1 MSLLSARDLIDN
13 AKQRVKPDE
22 SAVDAPELELDH
34 LDTLWLQVTGTL
46 CNLACLHCFIS
57 CGPKNDSHDMM
68 TLQQVD
74 DAIDRAVEEGVKEFY
89 FTGGEPFMHPEIRTM
104 IEMALQHGP
113 LTVLTNG
120 ILIDEEMAAWLG
132 EQFRQSRY
140 SFDLRVSLDGTTPSE
155 NDAIRGRGTFEK
167 ILSGVDRLIDEGVN
181 PVITVTTCH
190 AELGGAEGRQRFFE
204 LLRDRGVDKPRLKF
218 LAPFKIG
225 REERRDGGY
234 QDYERLQKGDLD
246 DEAKESLQCSSC
258 RMVTAEGAYPC
269 PILIEEEDA
278 RMGDTLDDALEDI
291 ELDHPAC
298 YTCYVEG
305 VTCRT

>member
-1 MSLLSARDLIDN
+1 MGLLSARDLIDN
-13 AKQRVKPDE
+13 AERNGDTGE
-22 SAVDAPELELDH
+22 APQLELDH

-57 CGPKNDSHDMM
+57 CGPNNDSHDMM
-68 TLQQVD
+68 TLAQVEG
-74 DAIDRAVEEGVKEFY
+74 AIDRAVEAGVREFY

-104 IEMALQHGP
+104 IEMALAHGP

-120 ILIDEEMAAWLG
+120 ILIDEAMAAWLG
-132 EQFRQSRY
+132 EKFRNSRY
-140 SFDLRVSLDGTTPSE
+140 SFDLRVSMDGTTAEE

-167 ILSGVDRLIDEGVN
+167 ILAAVDRLVAQGIN

-190 AELGGAEGRQRFFE
+190 AELGGKQGRRKFFE
-204 LLRDRGVDKPRLKF
+204 LLHERGIDQPRLKF

-225 REERRDGGY
+225 REQRRDSGY
-234 QDYERLQKGDLD
+234 REYERLQKGDLD
-246 DEAKESLQCSSC
+246 EEARQSLQCSSC

-278 RMGDTLDDALEDI
+278 RMGDTLDDALETI

-298 YTCYVEG
+298 YTCFVEG
-305 VTCRT
+305 VTCTT